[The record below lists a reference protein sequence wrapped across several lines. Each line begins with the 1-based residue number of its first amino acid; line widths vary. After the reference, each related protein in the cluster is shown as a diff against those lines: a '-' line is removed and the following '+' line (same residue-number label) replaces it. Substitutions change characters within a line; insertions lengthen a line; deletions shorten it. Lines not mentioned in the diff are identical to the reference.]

1 MAVTLTFL
9 ISGFWHGAAWHFVIW
24 GALHAIYYIPSIYS
38 KKGLKSM
45 VKKKVELISFTD
57 LPKIIITF
65 SFVCIGYV
73 FFRADS
79 LLIAFNYIEIIIR
92 DFISNPAQLFLIP
105 MGVKIVY
112 FSAIFL
118 ILELL
123 IFKYELFSKKVFW
136 LSLLLIEI
144 QFCFDL
150 FYSVDIPNTFIYFQF

>member
-1 MAVTLTFL
+1 
-9 ISGFWHGAAWHFVIW
+9 
-24 GALHAIYYIPSIYS
+24 
-38 KKGLKSM
+38 M